1 VRGKGVKMNEN
12 KPRAEADYTAVR
24 EYVRID
30 TSLPFR
36 FTVMSEADYNLKRE
50 IYIKTK
56 TINRTE
62 IATQPIQ
69 VSPGEA
75 VDPGLLKDI
84 DPDLAKIWTFQIR
97 MLVSIEKKL
106 DMLANLLK
114 APAASHGNN
123 VYEGKCK
130 DMSGN
135 GIAFFGNIPLK
146 NGNLIEIKMSLPKL
160 PPTPICL
167 IGVVLKSEALPESY
181 AKYGKYLTA
190 VKFNAINE
198 DDREEIVHF
207 VLEKQREQIRG
218 IKGR

>member
-1 VRGKGVKMNEN
+1 MNEN
-12 KPRAEADYTAVR
+12 KPKSEVDYTAVR

-30 TSLPFR
+30 TSLPFK
-36 FTVMSEADYNLKRE
+36 FTVISEDDYNLKRE
-50 IYIKTK
+50 IYIRTK

-62 IATQPIQ
+62 VATQPIQ
-69 VSPGEA
+69 VSAGEA
-75 VDPGLLKDI
+75 VDPRLLKDI

-106 DMLANLLK
+106 DMIANLLK

-123 VYEGKCK
+123 LQEGKCK

-135 GIAFFGNIPLK
+135 GIAFFGNVQLK
-146 NGNLIEIKMSLPKL
+146 NGNFIEIKMSLPKL
-160 PPTPICL
+160 PPIPICL
-167 IGVVLKSEALPESY
+167 IATVLKSEALPASY
-181 AKYGKYLTA
+181 ANCGKYLTA
-190 VKFNAINE
+190 VKFTAINE
-198 DDREEIVHF
+198 DDREEIVQF